1 MKVLVG
7 TFNQEKTL
15 VGAFSMIVKTDCE
28 TDGSSATLDSCV
40 ADLLN
45 NCAGLSLDTGSAP
58 HKGYMSPP
66 SFWAAALLQATEER
80 WIELLVTE

>member
-1 MKVLVG
+1 MPGGGGGHTPLHAASWRNGV
-7 TFNQEKTL
+7 
-15 VGAFSMIVKTDCE
+15 
-28 TDGSSATLDSCV
+28 SCV

-45 NCAGLSLDTGSAP
+45 TCAGLSLDTGSAP

-80 WIELLVTE
+80 WIELLVTEEFCS